1 MGFLGSRYAAA
12 RHIVPDHDT
21 DAPPHCTIRMQSKE
35 SDEESEE
42 EGFLGARYAAARHIV
57 PE

>member
-1 MGFLGSRYAAA
+1 
-12 RHIVPDHDT
+12 
-21 DAPPHCTIRMQSKE
+21 MQSKE

-42 EGFLGARYAAARHIV
+42 EGFLGARYAAVRHIV